1 MRRCQIC
8 GRILKKTFGSVGPT
22 CNDKICQRK
31 LEFKKRQKGYK
42 DIFDDDSDKKNGKGG
57 NNEQDSL

>member
-8 GRILKKTFGSVGPT
+8 GRILKKTFGSIGPT

-31 LEFKKRQKGYK
+31 LEFKKRLRGSK
-42 DIFDDDSDKKNGKGG
+42 DIFEDEDKKYDGEK
-57 NNEQDSL
+57 E